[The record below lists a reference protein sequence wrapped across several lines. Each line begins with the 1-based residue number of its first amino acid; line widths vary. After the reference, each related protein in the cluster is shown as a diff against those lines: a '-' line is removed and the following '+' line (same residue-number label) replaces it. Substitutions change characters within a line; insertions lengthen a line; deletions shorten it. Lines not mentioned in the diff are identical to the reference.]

1 MIKVR
6 IKKVPKARTGYQVQG
21 ALVNDVPAMGGAD
34 NNAYIGAPKLRESKY
49 ISAVPREE
57 ANLEAEGGETVYGD
71 INGDGMP
78 EHKIIKGPRH
88 AQGGVPLKLPEDTFI
103 FSDTRAMRIK
113 DPEILTMFGKGGV
126 NKSYTPAELA
136 KQYDVQKYR
145 KILEDP
151 ETDAIERKTAE
162 LMIKKF
168 VVKLGCLALAQESMK
183 GFPQGIPAVAK
194 PCMEARGLTE
204 DDVMPNK
211 EIKGLNDQLK
221 TQMKQQQGEGSEGEM
236 EQAVDMNEGNPVAQ
250 PEQQMQPQEQMQQP
264 SPEEMMRYGGM
275 KRLRRAQE
283 GMQQPSQEEM
293 AMMQQQGQPQEQG
306 GGDQMGQVIQEV
318 QAALE
323 RGAEPSE
330 VVMSLLQNGIP
341 PEGIVQIFAQLGASP
356 EEAAGLVQQVMGQA
370 QGGGQEQMMQE
381 QPMAQ
386 LGQIVKGAKQL
397 GRMANIGTLGTLNTL
412 AKTAAPIM
420 INPIHF
426 PTFGMGL
433 DPDIGI
439 GPFTGSPL
447 NVLPIGKKLEG
458 DDSAFRKFGDTLD
471 YVKLSR
477 SLDPSHGA
485 LLRLGKS
492 QIAGEGNWAAP
503 SEVNE
508 AYPGVFAAQF
518 NTATPGSNLGYT
530 GIPNRRGVLIT
541 DAQGNRM
548 PKVSIDDPGLSF
560 HRRLPFS
567 NRYIDV
573 NMDKL
578 RNDEFDWRTMGGNAQ
593 GLLER
598 FGYAAGL
605 AGLAGGIGATEPQE
619 HLEEHETDPKM
630 NSTEGARNT
639 KSEYTENPFNYR
651 KQDGGQQIPM
661 AMYGMSMG
669 GYDMP
674 FYDMSQAEYG
684 MSMGSGMSQNY
695 QGRPKR
701 IPGGGPMF
709 PLAKAQDG
717 LNIDATNMTEDQLQR
732 AIWDAQQKDKNAQIT
747 ITRKDANGQVKTQ
760 KLKTSG
766 FTVPK
771 GEDITDL
778 KGFPDTPAGR
788 VAASQYMLI
797 EQNLNNPTVRAE
809 IIKNTKEALDNPD
822 AWTGKSGTRN
832 ANNTWTKKYGS
843 LPSDDEVIK
852 QALNHQKRN
861 LMFEANEVDP
871 QLFTDV
877 GNGLDSVDKVLAE
890 KYINPKTGK
899 EYTRAEATAELKN
912 LKDDGYTSVAAMSD
926 KLGVPL
932 DPSGKDRVLQ
942 QGTMHGYAKAYQNF
956 SSGGYD
962 SNPDAKYAM
971 DNFLGNVSL
980 VHSGAN
986 DETSMGALYG
996 SLGNKIS
1003 PLDDK
1008 YDYANNN
1015 WYDFAHSSR
1024 GDSRFTTYGDTTAGH
1039 KYMVG
1044 KRNLEFEDIPE
1055 DPNCQCTDPSNTATY
1070 GKYKD
1075 ADGNCSCTPPEDN
1088 PKKCPCQK
1096 SDGTVLEMTANADG
1110 TCPPCTEDKDID
1122 VPGPAPEWWLQ
1133 DTIKTTGAFGDLMG
1147 IKKHMPWAP
1156 GVDLETPRPTFLDPT
1171 RELAANAEQANIQT
1185 QGMAQFAGPQA
1196 LSARSSGIQGQAA
1209 KNAADVLS
1217 KYNNANVNIANQFEM
1232 KGTDIRNQESM
1243 LKQATAQRLYD
1254 QNTVANQQFDNA
1266 KLAMRNNLRNYYTN
1280 AITNKEKT
1288 DALNQMYPNYAV
1300 SPAVGGRMNFVPTKK
1315 QVNGQGSSSMTM
1327 QEAMD
1332 WCKKNNP
1339 NATDHSACMD
1349 RVMNRQGRDSS
1360 KGSGANANAVNT
1372 MYPGQQMGGPVYE
1385 DGGFVHINS
1394 WLPFIL

>member
-674 FYDMSQAEYG
+674 FYDMPEAAYG
-684 MSMGSGMSQNY
+684 MSMGAGMSQNY
-695 QGRPKR
+695 QGRSGRVPAS
-701 IPGGGPMF
+701 GPMRD
-709 PLAKAQDG
+709 LVKAQAG
-717 LNIDATNMTEDQLQR
+717 LTTTQGEPIIIDATNMTEDQLQR
-732 AIWDAQQKDKNAQIT
+732 AIWNAKNKDKNANIQ
-747 ITRKDANGQVKTQ
+747 ITRKGSDGKVTNQR
-760 KLKTSG
+760 LKSSG
-766 FTVPK
+766 FTVPS
-771 GEDITDL
+771 GADINANDL
-778 KGFPDTPAGR
+778 DGFPDTPSGR

-797 EQNLNNPTVRAE
+797 KDNLDNPTVRAE
-809 IIKNTKEALDNPD
+809 IIKNTKEILNNPE
-822 AWTGKSGTRN
+822 AWRGKN
-832 ANNTWTKKYGS
+832 ATTTDPNRKWSVKYGD
-843 LPSDDEVIK
+843 LPSDEEIIQ
-852 QALNHQKRN
+852 QALNLNKRN
-861 LMFEANEVDP
+861 LMFTANDVDP
-871 QLFTDV
+871 QLFSDI
-877 GNGLDSVDKVLAE
+877 GNRLDTPANIVSQ
-890 KYINPKTGK
+890 KYVNPKTGK
-899 EYTRAEATAELKN
+899 PYTLSEATATI
-912 LKDDGYTSVAAMSD
+912 KDMTNKGFVNVAVMSEQ
-926 KLGVPL
+926 LGVPL
-932 DPSGKDRVLQ
+932 DPKGRDRVLQ
-942 QGTMHGYAKAYQNF
+942 QAGMHSYAKTYQDYEKG
-956 SSGGYD
+956 SYD
-962 SNPDAKYAM
+962 SDPDAKYAM

-980 VHSGAN
+980 VHSGAA
-986 DETSMGALYG
+986 DESSMGRLYG
-996 SLGNKIS
+996 AIGNKIS
-1003 PLDDK
+1003 PLDDS
-1008 YDYANNN
+1008 YDYANNT
-1015 WYDFAHSSR
+1015 WYGR
-1024 GDSRFTTYGDTTAGH
+1024 GAGNSTTYGNTTAGE

-1044 KRNLEFEDIPE
+1044 KRNLEFEDIPADEITE
-1055 DPNCQCTDPSNTATY
+1055 DPVP
-1070 GKYKD
+1070 
-1075 ADGNCSCTPPEDN
+1075 
-1088 PKKCPCQK
+1088 CPCRK
-1096 SDGTVLEMTANADG
+1096 SDGTDIEVTRNADG
-1110 TCPPCTEDKDID
+1110 SCPPCEEDVDID
-1122 VPGPAPEWWLQ
+1122 VPGEPAELWLQ
-1133 DTIKTTGAFGDLMG
+1133 DVIKTTGSFGDRMRL
-1147 IKKHMPWAP
+1147 KKRMPWAP
-1156 GVDLETPRPTFLDPT
+1156 MADLGVPRPTFLDPT
-1171 RELAANAEQANIQT
+1171 RELGAIAETVATET
-1185 QGMAQFAGPQA
+1185 QGLGQFAGPQA
-1196 LSARSSGIQGQAA
+1196 LSSRLSSVAGNAS
-1209 KNAADVLS
+1209 KNVADTLS
-1217 KYNNANVNIANQFEM
+1217 KYNNANVNLANQFEF
-1232 KGTDIRNQESM
+1232 KANDIRNQSNM
-1243 LKQATAQRLYD
+1243 MKQATNQRLYD

-1266 KLAMRNNLRNYYTN
+1266 NLAMRNNTRNYYTDG
-1280 AITNKEKT
+1280 ITNKWKT
-1288 DALNQMYPNYAV
+1288 DALNQMYPNYKV
-1300 SPAVGGRMNFVPTKK
+1300 RPGKGGQMRFKK
-1315 QVNGQGSSSMTM
+1315 TPKTVNGQGAGSGKTVW
-1327 QEAMD
+1327 QTAYD
-1332 WCKKNNP
+1332 DCVANNP
-1339 NATDHSACMD
+1339 GASETFLLNCATGGSKS
-1349 RVMNRQGRDSS
+1349 QGLKSNGS
-1360 KGSGANANAVNT
+1360 KSDVINT
-1372 MYPGQQMGGPVYE
+1372 MYGTQTVKKGGAAH
-1385 DGGFVHINS
+1385 DNNGFVHINS